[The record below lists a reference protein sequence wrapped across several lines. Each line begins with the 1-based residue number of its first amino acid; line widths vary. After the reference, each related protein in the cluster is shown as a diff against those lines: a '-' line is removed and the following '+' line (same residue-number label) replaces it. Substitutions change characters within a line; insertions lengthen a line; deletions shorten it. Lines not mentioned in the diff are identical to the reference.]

1 MRYQIRKFLTNILSL
16 LRNNIQMNEIFN
28 TEILPQVKKQK
39 SKRTKRETTGKPK
52 KERNIQKLAINF
64 INDPT
69 ELNFK
74 LLCDRINWG
83 LRSHIFKIV
92 QDDSATTE
100 VLSKTLENIY
110 FKRDQFNPEIA
121 QFSTWMYKI
130 ALNNSLK
137 YMQEKNSDS
146 HCVNVD
152 FGDLYDSTV
161 YDDDNDSSA
170 SESFGSYTASTD
182 TIDIIYKKNQ
192 YHTYDRERVISEFYD
207 ASVKCVDY
215 LPDNLRIVMHDKLIN
230 QKKINDIAYDNN
242 IPVTSVKNWL
252 RKGRSELQS
261 IIKDKYTDLYNM
273 YMEVAVV

>member
-1 MRYQIRKFLTNILSL
+1 
-16 LRNNIQMNEIFN
+16 MNEIFN